1 MKITAQDVLGHYVT
15 VYLDG
20 KEESYV
26 TELDLDSG
34 ELTRY
39 KLGADGKPAID
50 STKGDP
56 FNPFFVTETVYG
68 DIKLKLRKDTP
79 EYVVE
84 YFNKTVPDKNKLV
97 VE

>member
-26 TELDLDSG
+26 TELDLDSD
-34 ELTRY
+34 ELTRH
-39 KLGADGKPAID
+39 KLGADGKPIKD
-50 STKGDP
+50 GLKRDP
-56 FNPFFVTETVYG
+56 FLVKETVYG
-68 DIKLKLRKDTP
+68 DIKLTLRQDTP
-79 EYVVE
+79 EYIVE

>member
-1 MKITAQDVLGHYVT
+1 MKITAQDALGQFVT

-20 KEESYV
+20 KEEICA
-26 TELDLDSG
+26 TELDLNSG

-39 KLGADGKPAID
+39 KLGADGNPIKDGP
-50 STKGDP
+50 KHDP
-56 FNPFFVTETVYG
+56 FLVKETVYG
-68 DIKLKLRKDTP
+68 DIKLTLRQDTP
-79 EYVVE
+79 EYIVE

>member
-39 KLGADGKPAID
+39 KLGADGKPIKD
-50 STKGDP
+50 GPKYDP
-56 FNPFFVTETVYG
+56 FLVRETVYG
-68 DIKLKLRKDTP
+68 DIKLTLRQDTP
-79 EYVVE
+79 EYIVE
-84 YFNKTVPDKNKLV
+84 YFNKTVPEKNKLV

>member
-1 MKITAQDVLGHYVT
+1 MKITAQDALGQFLT

-26 TELDLDSG
+26 TEVDLASD

-39 KLGADGKPAID
+39 KLVEGGKPTID

-56 FNPFFVTETVYG
+56 FNPSFVTETVYG
-68 DIKLKLRKDTP
+68 DIKLTLRQDTP
-79 EYVVE
+79 EYIVE